1 MSLNERLAAL
11 TAQFKS
17 AMSAD
22 ESAVVEQAAELL
34 RRSGIADRAVK
45 VGQAA
50 PDFTLKDEDGTSV
63 SLAQTRERGPVIVTF
78 YRGVWCP
85 YCNEDLKALQAALP
99 TFRSMGASLIS
110 ISPQSPANSRKSKRD
125 NGLDYPILSDQ
136 GNAVADR
143 YGLAYSFPNDLRQL
157 YIRWGINLE
166 AFNGDASW
174 RLPIP
179 GRFVV
184 QPDGLIAY
192 AEVDPDY
199 TRRPDPSE
207 LIPVLDRLATA
218 A

>member
-1 MSLNERLAAL
+1 MSLSERLAAL
-11 TAQFKS
+11 TAQIKS
-17 AMSAD
+17 ELSTD
-22 ESAVVEQAAELL
+22 ELATVEHATELL
-34 RRSGIADRAVK
+34 RRSGMTDRAVK

-50 PDFTLKDEDGTSV
+50 PDFTLKDEDGSSV
-63 SLAQTRERGPVIVTF
+63 SLAQLREKGPVIVTF

-125 NGLDYPILSDQ
+125 NRLDYPILSDQ

-143 YGLAYSFPNDLRQL
+143 YGLAYSLPDDLRQL
-157 YIRWGINLE
+157 YTRWSINLE

-207 LIPVLDRLATA
+207 LIPILDRLATA

>member
-63 SLAQTRERGPVIVTF
+63 SLAQTREKGPVIVTF

-143 YGLAYSFPNDLRQL
+143 YGLHIRSRTISASSTFAGASTWKHSMAMPVGGCRYRVALSFSRT
-157 YIRWGINLE
+157 
-166 AFNGDASW
+166 
-174 RLPIP
+174 
-179 GRFVV
+179 V
-184 QPDGLIAY
+184 
-192 AEVDPDY
+192 
-199 TRRPDPSE
+199 
-207 LIPVLDRLATA
+207 
-218 A
+218 

>member
-1 MSLNERLAAL
+1 MSLNEQLAAL
-11 TAQFKS
+11 SAQFKS
-17 AMSAD
+17 ELSAD
-22 ESAVVEQAAELL
+22 ELATMERATEAL
-34 RRSGIADRAVK
+34 RRSGMTERAAK
-45 VGQAA
+45 VGQSA
-50 PDFTLKDEDGTSV
+50 PNFTLKDEDGRSV
-63 SLAQTRERGPVIVTF
+63 SLAQMKEKGPVIVTF

-99 TFRSMGASLIS
+99 TFQSMGASLIS
-110 ISPQSPANSRKSKRD
+110 ISPQSPANSRKSKRE
-125 NGLDYPILSDQ
+125 NLLEYPILSDPS
-136 GNAVADR
+136 NAVADS
-143 YGLAYSFPNDLRQL
+143 YGLAYSLPDDVRQL
-157 YIRWGINLE
+157 YTRWGINLE
-166 AFNGDASW
+166 TFNGDASW

-207 LIPVLDRLATA
+207 LMPILGRLATA

>member
-50 PDFTLKDEDGTSV
+50 PDFTLKDEGGSSV
-63 SLAQTRERGPVIVTF
+63 SLTQTREKGPVIVTF

-85 YCNEDLKALQAALP
+85 YCNEDLKQAAIDCLKLKGEACREYALKYSWKAAAQQFADYMVP
-99 TFRSMGASLIS
+99 AQRRKESETRDLAS
-110 ISPQSPANSRKSKRD
+110 
-125 NGLDYPILSDQ
+125 
-136 GNAVADR
+136 
-143 YGLAYSFPNDLRQL
+143 
-157 YIRWGINLE
+157 
-166 AFNGDASW
+166 
-174 RLPIP
+174 
-179 GRFVV
+179 
-184 QPDGLIAY
+184 
-192 AEVDPDY
+192 
-199 TRRPDPSE
+199 
-207 LIPVLDRLATA
+207 A